1 MMSAAT
7 AQFLLDKLAKI
18 DRRWDTAIWSPRY
31 EELEDETAEPGI
43 GYRWAGAWRNAYGV
57 TERELF
63 RLPGAA
69 EFFAAKGAS
78 AAPDVFLQT
87 GWLIGTPTT
96 TKSDA
101 QSALRQP
108 MLDPPRHTRRGSRK

>member
-1 MMSAAT
+1 MSTAT

-18 DRRWDTAIWSPRY
+18 DRRWDVAIWSPRY
-31 EELEDETAEPGI
+31 EEPDDEDTEPGI
-43 GYRWAGAWRNAYGV
+43 GYRWADAWRNAYGV
-57 TERELF
+57 MERELF

-87 GWLIGTPTT
+87 GWMIGTPTT
-96 TKSDA
+96 TKSDG
-101 QSALRQP
+101 QSVLR
-108 MLDPPRHTRRGSRK
+108 PPTRVPPQHTRRGSRK